1 MKKRLLLIPFA
12 SLLLSSC
19 FWAFDFG
26 GWHFS
31 DGVAEVFYAKRC
43 PIVNMAEDD
52 YQIEGDSLDVYFFDE
67 TEDVPYVDLK
77 NFITSFDGFFETQNI
92 SLESSSDFTEWCLTY
107 GADHRVYFD
116 CYANT
121 ISAASYFEFYW
132 FPVAGAS
139 TNYNEH
145 LQRTNDYYFRD
156 STFEVDL
163 DNYGF
168 DLKSEKFHC
177 FVPLFIA
184 NTLFCSLCG
193 INIYFNWENVYVTT
207 GEIRSLPEYYNC
219 SDNRRNQ
226 TESMR
231 KAAVGSL
238 LFTFDILYGLKEEK
252 GYEHFDEYLDDLTL
266 SRLYSSDPLRNYDA
280 YKDIVYMQLD
290 ELHTRLDLPSY
301 FCSQDYAKVTRND
314 FGDFYSEF
322 YDRRTIQKELRDA
335 VTTSPEEVRF
345 LDDMAIITLDSFDVG
360 TISQIYDE
368 DGNVREDAWMYDS
381 YHYMHRCMNQIE
393 NHGGI
398 NKVVLDLS
406 LNGGGS
412 LAAMER
418 VAGFMT
424 DERIPASSYDTLDNE
439 FVIDGYLVDIDGDG
453 DYEDHDS
460 YDEYDWYL
468 LTGINTF
475 SAANLMS
482 STFKDMNIG
491 KIIGKKSGGGTCSIL
506 SLVLADGTG
515 ITISSTY
522 TMRHIEEKENGEKDF
537 LSIEH
542 GIEPDIDFAYEDFYD
557 SAALLSAINSI
568 G

>member
-1 MKKRLLLIPFA
+1 MKKRLLLIPFV

-19 FWAFDFG
+19 IINIDG
-26 GWHFS
+26 HFRRTGS
-31 DGVAEVFYAKRC
+31 EACDPKRC
-43 PIVNMAEDD
+43 PIVKMAEDD
-52 YQIEGDSLDVYFFDE
+52 YQIEGNSLDVYHFHE
-67 TEDVPYVDLK
+67 TEDVPYVDLYD
-77 NFITSFDGFFETQNI
+77 FITSFDGFFETQNI

-139 TNYNEH
+139 TNHNEH
-145 LQRTNDYYFRD
+145 LQRTNDFYYRD

-193 INIYFNWENVYVTT
+193 INIYFNWDTVYVTT
-207 GEIRSLPEYYNC
+207 GEIRSLPEYYNR

-266 SRLYSSDPLRNYDA
+266 NRLYSSDPLRNYDA

-322 YDRRTIQKELRDA
+322 YDRRSIQKELRDA

-368 DGNVREDAWMYDS
+368 DGNVREDAWMHDS

-482 STFKDMNIG
+482 STFKDMNLG

-557 SAALLSAINSI
+557 SASLLSVINSI
-568 G
+568 TE